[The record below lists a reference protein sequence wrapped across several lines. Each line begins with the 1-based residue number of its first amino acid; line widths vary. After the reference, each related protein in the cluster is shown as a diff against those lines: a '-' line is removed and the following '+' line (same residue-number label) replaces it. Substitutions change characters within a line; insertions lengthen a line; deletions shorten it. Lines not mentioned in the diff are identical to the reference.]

1 MDWKKCFTSYQ
12 DAFINDLRGLLAIDS
27 TRDDLGLLFVY
38 SLGDMSNICN

>member
-27 TRDDLGLLFVY
+27 TRNDSSATINAPFGKGCRQV
-38 SLGDMSNICN
+38 